1 MSKDLTKILKVV
13 GNIIR
18 ERNYTVLRNLHAQ
31 ENGKLQ
37 IFTSSLGL
45 SSLIG
50 SLSIIKNKV
59 AEIRSNI
66 FLILILGYRPI
77 LDAMKTFAADAEPI
91 DIEVGSESLP

>member
-50 SLSIIKNKV
+50 SLSIIKNKL

-66 FLILILGYRPI
+66 F
-77 LDAMKTFAADAEPI
+77 
-91 DIEVGSESLP
+91 